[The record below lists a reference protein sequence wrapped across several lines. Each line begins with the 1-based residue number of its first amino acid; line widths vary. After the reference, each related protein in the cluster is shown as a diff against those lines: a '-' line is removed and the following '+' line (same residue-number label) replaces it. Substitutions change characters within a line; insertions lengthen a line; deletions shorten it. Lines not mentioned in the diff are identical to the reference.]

1 MPWPTWFAFPAS
13 SVPQEDMLCWWVWVA
28 LGSSPSHAWRPSS
41 LDTRLSRSPLPGRHQ
56 CAITKGKGDFICPK
70 SNMYY
75 RMCMRPHRHTH
86 THTHTHTLS
95 DMHSNTFIGYAHMA
109 CTCIRHPPHTHTHMH
124 MHEHAHTHARTHRH
138 THTHNHT
145 PTSTHTCNEHIHTH
159 THTNTLAQTHTLV
172 HTQHT
177 TTNYLI
183 PLAINWPLPVFSH
196 LAFQVVQR
204 DQPAGRHEVPVP
216 HSRSAGSGNHLP
228 LHGQWD
234 QGWGLPGVHEQH
246 PVFRRG

>member
-70 SNMYY
+70 SNIYY

-86 THTHTHTLS
+86 THTHAHTLS

-109 CTCIRHPPHTHTHMH
+109 CTCIRHPTHTHTCTCMNTLTHM
-124 MHEHAHTHARTHRH
+124 HAHTDTH
-138 THTHNHT
+138 THTTIHLQAH
-145 PTSTHTCNEHIHTH
+145 THTMNTYIHTH
-159 THTNTLAQTHTLV
+159 TQTHLHKPTHLYT
-172 HTQHT
+172 HSILPQT
-177 TTNYLI
+177 TWFHWL
-183 PLAINWPLPVFSH
+183 
-196 LAFQVVQR
+196 
-204 DQPAGRHEVPVP
+204 
-216 HSRSAGSGNHLP
+216 
-228 LHGQWD
+228 
-234 QGWGLPGVHEQH
+234 
-246 PVFRRG
+246 